1 MQYRIELDLRK
12 AAFKHGEAQ
21 EIARILRNLAEAL
34 DHGETVETSLRD
46 ECGEV
51 VGRAVYHTNDEW
63 EDESAGW

>member
-12 AAFKHGEAQ
+12 PAFQHGEAQ
-21 EIARILRNLAEAL
+21 EVARILRNLAEAL

-51 VGRAVYHTNDEW
+51 IGQAFYYTEDEW
-63 EDESAGW
+63 EDEPAGW